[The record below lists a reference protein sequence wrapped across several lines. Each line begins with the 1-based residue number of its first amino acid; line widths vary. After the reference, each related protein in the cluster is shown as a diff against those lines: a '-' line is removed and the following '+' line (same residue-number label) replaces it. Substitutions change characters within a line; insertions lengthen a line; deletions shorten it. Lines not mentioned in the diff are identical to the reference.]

1 MNIFN
6 GLFEI
11 INVPLSYI
19 LGFFSDIFGNSF
31 AAAVF
36 VFTVF
41 INAIFIPLSIK
52 SQKASVNQMRIKP
65 KLDELKKK
73 YGDDKQRYS
82 QEMQKLYQEENISM
96 SGGCLPL
103 LIRMPIM
110 FSIYYLVTKPIT
122 YLMKAVPTDKIDA
135 VWNNVFK
142 PLNEQHG
149 KKFEI
154 VAENLKELEIIKWIQ
169 GKGSSEVIDTSVVVS
184 KIQTEMGGAYDTLIE
199 GINSINFNLFGID
212 LTLTPRDYLSWN
224 LVEIFQNW
232 NPVLLIP
239 VFAFA
244 AQMITSFLSMQMQK
258 KINPDA
264 PNMAFMM
271 LSMPLIS
278 LFIGFSVPAGVGFYW
293 ICSSVI
299 AGGIQLGLQ
308 YFYGPHKMLAT
319 ERAKEIVA
327 VYNEE
332 QKFITKRVSDD
343 GAEKKAKKKS
353 GK

>member
-1 MNIFN
+1 MVNKLGIFN
-6 GLFEI
+6 ALFEI

-19 LGFFSDIFGNSF
+19 LGFFSDILGNSF

-36 VFTVF
+36 VFTIF
-41 INAIFIPLSIK
+41 INVIFIPLSIK

-122 YLMKAVPTDKIDA
+122 YLMKSVPTEALDK
-135 VWNNVFK
+135 VWKMLTESFPAEVK
-142 PLNEQHG
+142 GIH
-149 KKFEI
+149 
-154 VAENLKELEIIKWIQ
+154 ENLRELSIVRLATGDGEIA
-169 GKGSSEVIDTSVVVS
+169 GKISEAMGAKDFGNLLSEID
-184 KIQTEMGGAYDTLIE
+184 
-199 GINSINFNLFGID
+199 SIDFTLFGFID
-212 LTLTPRDYLSWN
+212 LTQTPKFNIDIIHHWD
-224 LVEIFQNW
+224 
-232 NPVLLIP
+232 PVWLIP
-239 VFAFA
+239 IMAFA
-244 AQMITSFLSMQMQK
+244 AQMITSFLSMRMQK
-258 KINPDA
+258 KLNPDA
-264 PNMAFMM
+264 PNMGFMM

-278 LFIGFSVPAGVGFYW
+278 LFIGFTVPAGVGFYW
-293 ICSSVI
+293 ICSSI
-299 AGGIQLGLQ
+299 ISGGIQLALQ
-308 YFYGPHKMLAT
+308 YFYGPHKMLAA
-319 ERAKEIVA
+319 ERAKDIIA

-332 QKFITKRVSDD
+332 QKFITKRVSDGSENKD
-343 GAEKKAKKKS
+343 KKS